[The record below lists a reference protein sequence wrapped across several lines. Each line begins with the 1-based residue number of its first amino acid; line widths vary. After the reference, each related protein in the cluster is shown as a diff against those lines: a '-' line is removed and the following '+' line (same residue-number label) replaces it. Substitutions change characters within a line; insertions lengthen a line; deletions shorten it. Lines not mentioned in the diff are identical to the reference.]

1 MARLDRALSQVAV
14 VDRWGGSLECVA
26 GVSRQG
32 GSLDALPP
40 PPQGRRVPGK
50 SFAWVGLVAGLGRCI
65 ASRNSPETSL
75 NSDVTTGVDTL
86 QFRGAHAFQQNAM
99 R

>member
-40 PPQGRRVPGK
+40 PPKVGGSRGSHSLGWGWSLGWVAASLRETAQRRV
-50 SFAWVGLVAGLGRCI
+50 
-65 ASRNSPETSL
+65 
-75 NSDVTTGVDTL
+75 
-86 QFRGAHAFQQNAM
+86 
-99 R
+99 